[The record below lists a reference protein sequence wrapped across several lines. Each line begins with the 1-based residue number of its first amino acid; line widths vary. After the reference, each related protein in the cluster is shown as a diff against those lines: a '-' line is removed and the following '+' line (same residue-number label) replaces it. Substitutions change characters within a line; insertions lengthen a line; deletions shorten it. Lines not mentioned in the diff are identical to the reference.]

1 MNNEKLNKWLSVIAN
16 FGVLAGILF
25 LAVEIRQN
33 TETTRAQIT
42 QSRADTAIALASA
55 YFNSDYLPDVNAKIR
70 GGEELTYQEASRYR
84 AFLRAA
90 LRNHQ
95 NNFLQYR
102 QGFLGEYIP
111 RSTANAVRNI
121 ASSSLGRE
129 YWEQNKSIFSN
140 EFAEFVDHALTESD
154 LGE

>member
-16 FGVLAGILF
+16 FGVLAGIIF

-42 QSRADTAIALASA
+42 QSRADTAITLASA

-70 GGEELTYQEASRYR
+70 GGEELTYQEATRYR

-95 NNFLQYR
+95 NNYLQYR

-111 RSTANAVRNI
+111 RSTTDAVRNI
-121 ASSSLGRE
+121 TSNAIGRE
-129 YWEQNKSIFSN
+129 YWERNKSNFSD
-140 EFAEFVDHALTESD
+140 EFSEFVDHALTESD
-154 LGE
+154 SGE